1 MEGIMY
7 AKVAALIGAALVMGI
22 GSIGPSIG
30 QGIIGMKACESI
42 GKNPETAGTLRTSML
57 LGMGMVETTAIYVFI
72 VALALIYVGFS
83 LQ

>member
-1 MEGIMY
+1 MDGIIY
-7 AKVAALIGAALVMGI
+7 AKVAALVGAAFVMGV
-22 GSIGPSIG
+22 GSIGPSLG
-30 QGIIGMKACESI
+30 QGFIGTAAWKSI

-72 VALALIYVGFS
+72 ISLALIYVGFS